1 MLFSASY
8 LSSKT
13 MSLILL
19 KSKETLD
26 LTEYSVRIVLCSS
39 AMGGFGCNVIYIGIS
54 FDCSVTA
61 FIIACVAFL
70 FAHET
75 ID

>member
-26 LTEYSVRIVLCSS
+26 LTKYSVRIVLCSS
-39 AMGGFGCNVIYIGIS
+39 AMGGFGCNVIYVGIS